1 MHAPVNLENH
11 MPTAP
16 KPTPMP
22 TPTPPAGRQD
32 RFKDLLRA
40 SADERSAIRAGV
52 AEGRWRDCEPNQ
64 QRAAAFAARATPGLR
79 NFAEVQIGGTLDYQ
93 SASFLARGADVR
105 RAVGMVEVNLGGE
118 SRSGTGFL
126 IGAGL
131 FITNAHVIKT
141 AEEALS
147 VTVTFDRELDVAR
160 IPLAS
165 TSFRLDPQ
173 RFFAASPEDRL
184 DFAVVALGPR
194 LAGPAETASL
204 GHCAL
209 SPEPNKHVLGMNV
222 NIIQHPRG
230 NYKQVAIR
238 NNLLTFRTDRA
249 LLYETDTEVGSSG
262 APVFNDLWDVVAL
275 HHFGQPS
282 LARLDVPGAPDVP
295 VNANEGIR
303 ISAIHAALAALLAGL
318 PPAQRALL
326 GQALDLW
333 KKPFSGGDAGAPD
346 DPTRPRG
353 QLAPRA
359 GNATTAATS
368 ASQPE
373 SASAH
378 VTPGAPPMSHITDN
392 SVTVTVP
399 LEITIRLGASQPV
412 SLQPRADA
420 DVASVLPRLGPLAP
434 GAEAAKVDRDYS
446 SRTGYQADFLPRA
459 TISLPQPDA
468 ALKKQIAPLRASEPD
483 AMGGLLKYEHFSL
496 KMHQTRRVAIYT
508 ATNIDGDTYLN
519 VDRATGQVS
528 SAQEADTWFKD
539 PRISESFYLGQDF
552 YGSTSR
558 TFDRGHLTRRSDP
571 TWGTPQEAERAN
583 ADTFHFTNASP
594 QHFRFNQSARF
605 WQGVERYILET
616 GINQAGLAARL
627 CVFQGPLY
635 DDSIDWWVDNEIQ
648 IPSSYWKI
656 VVWRG
661 AKKLKSVGLVVD
673 QLPLLTEERRSLG
686 QPQDTPFF
694 DVSTWRVPVAD
705 IGTRTGLKFDAD
717 VVAADTIG
725 LKAQPQPGAE
735 AARRVLIRSLQ
746 EIML

>member
-1 MHAPVNLENH
+1 
-11 MPTAP
+11 
-16 KPTPMP
+16 MP
-22 TPTPPAGRQD
+22 TPPKSPPKTALQTPAADPYPKS
-32 RFKDLLRA
+32 FNDLLKA
-40 SADERSAIRAGV
+40 SASERAAVRSGV
-52 AEGRWRDCEPNQ
+52 AEGRWREQERDPR
-64 QRAAAFAARATPGLR
+64 RAAAFAERAAPGLR
-79 NFAEVQIGGTLDYQ
+79 NFAEAQIGDTLDYQ

-105 RAVGMVEVNLGGE
+105 RAVGMVEVNLGSQ
-118 SRSGTGFL
+118 SRTGTGFL
-126 IGAGL
+126 IGSGL
-131 FITNAHVIKT
+131 FITNRHVVKS
-141 AEEALS
+141 AEEARS
-147 VTVTFDRELDVAR
+147 TTVTFDRELDVAR

-165 TSFRLDPQ
+165 TSFRLDPG
-173 RFFAASPEDRL
+173 RLFAASPEDEL
-184 DFAVVALGPR
+184 DFAVIALGGR
-194 LAGPAETASL
+194 LAGPVDAESL
-204 GHCAL
+204 GYCAL
-209 SPEPNKHVLGMNV
+209 SPEPNKHVIGMNV

-238 NNLLTFRTDRA
+238 NNLLTFRTGRS

-262 APVFNDLWDVVAL
+262 APVFSDLWDVVAL
-275 HHFGQPS
+275 HHFGQPN
-282 LARLDVPGAPDVP
+282 LAKLDATGAQDLP

-303 ISAIHAALAALLAGL
+303 ISAIHAALAAQLEGL

-333 KKPFSGGDAGAPD
+333 KTPFSGGGAGTAAGQP
-346 DPTRPRG
+346 RPRG

-359 GNATTAATS
+359 GTAATTTTTPP
-368 ASQPE
+368 AE
-373 SASAH
+373 SAAAH
-378 VTPGAPPMSHITDN
+378 VNPKDLPMTRPADD

-399 LEITIRLGASQPV
+399 LEITIRLGAGQPV
-412 SLQPRADA
+412 SPQSPADA
-420 DVASVLPRLGPLAP
+420 GVAGVLPRLGPLSP
-434 GAEAAKVDRDYS
+434 GAEAAKIDRDYS
-446 SRTGYQADFLPRA
+446 GRTGYQADFLPR
-459 TISLPQPDA
+459 TKVSLPQPDA
-468 ALKKQIAPLRASEPD
+468 ALRKQIAPLRASEPD
-483 AMGGLLKYEHFSL
+483 AAGGLLKYQHFSL

-508 ATNIDGDTYLN
+508 ATNIDGDTYLS

-552 YGSTSR
+552 YASTSR
-558 TFDRGHLTRRSDP
+558 YFDRGHLTRRSDP
-571 TWGTPQEAERAN
+571 TWGTPTEAERAN

-616 GINQAGLAARL
+616 GINQAGPAARL
-627 CVFQGPLY
+627 CVFQGPLF
-635 DDSIDWWVDNEIQ
+635 DDSIDWWIDNEIQ
-648 IPSSYWKI
+648 IPSSYWKV

-661 AKKLKSVGLVVD
+661 AKGLKSVGLVVD

-705 IGTRTGLKFDAD
+705 IGIRAGLKFDAD

-735 AARRVLIRSLQ
+735 AARRVLIRSLKD
-746 EIML
+746 IVL

>member
-1 MHAPVNLENH
+1 
-11 MPTAP
+11 MPT
-16 KPTPMP
+16 KPTQAPS
-22 TPTPPAGRQD
+22 TSQQGR
-32 RFKDLLRA
+32 FEDLLKS
-40 SADERSAIRAGV
+40 SAEERSAVRIGV
-52 AEGRWRDCEPNQ
+52 AEGRWRELEPNK
-64 QRAAAFAARATPGLR
+64 QRAAAFAQRAAAGLR
-79 NFAEVQIGGTLDYQ
+79 NFAEVQIGETLDYQ

-126 IGAGL
+126 IGGGL
-131 FITNAHVIKT
+131 FITNAHVIRN
-141 AEEALS
+141 AEDAMAA
-147 VTVTFDRELDVAR
+147 TVTFDRELDVVR

-173 RFFAASPEDRL
+173 RFFATSPEEML
-184 DFAVVALGPR
+184 DFSVMALGVR
-194 LAGPAETASL
+194 VAGAAAPESL

-262 APVFNDLWDVVAL
+262 APVFSDLWDVVAL

-282 LARLDVPGAPDVP
+282 IARLDAPDARDVP

-303 ISAIHAALAALLAGL
+303 ISAIHAALAVQLTGL
-318 PPAQRALL
+318 PPAQRELL
-326 GQALDLW
+326 AQVLALW
-333 KKPFSGGDAGAPD
+333 KTPFSGGAAAATDQP
-346 DPTRPRG
+346 RPRG
-353 QLAPRA
+353 QLAPRG
-359 GNATTAATS
+359 GNAAAS
-368 ASQPE
+368 ASPQSEFASTNVNPE
-373 SASAH
+373 A
-378 VTPGAPPMSHITDN
+378 TPMTRFADT

-399 LEITIRLGASQPV
+399 LEITIRLGAGQPV
-412 SLQPRADA
+412 SLQPLGNA

-446 SRTGYQADFLPRA
+446 SRAGYQADFLPRA

-468 ALKKQIAPLRASEPD
+468 KLKKQIAPLRASEPN
-483 AMGGLLKYEHFSL
+483 AAGGLLKYEHFSL

-508 ATNIDGDTYLN
+508 ATNIDGDTYLK
-519 VDRATGQVS
+519 VDRATGRVS

-552 YGSTSR
+552 YSSTSR
-558 TFDRGHLTRRSDP
+558 YFDRGHLTRRSDP
-571 TWGTPQEAERAN
+571 TWGTPPEAERAN
-583 ADTFHFTNASP
+583 ADTFHFTNAAP

-616 GINQAGLAARL
+616 GINQAGPAARL
-627 CVFQGPLY
+627 CVFQGPIY
-635 DDSIDWWVDNEIQ
+635 DDSIDWWIDNEIQ
-648 IPSSYWKI
+648 IPSSYWKV

-686 QPQDTPFF
+686 QPQDAPFF

-725 LKAQPQPGAE
+725 VPTQPQPGAE
-735 AARRVLIRSLQ
+735 AARRVRIRTLQ
-746 EIML
+746 DIVL

>member
-1 MHAPVNLENH
+1 
-11 MPTAP
+11 MPTTP
-16 KPTPMP
+16 KRPSK
-22 TPTPPAGRQD
+22 TPPQTAAVKQHEGFD
-32 RFKDLLRA
+32 ELLRA
-40 SADERSAIRAGV
+40 SASERAAVRSGV
-52 AEGRWRDCEPNQ
+52 AEGRWRELEPNKL
-64 QRAAAFAARATPGLR
+64 RAAAFAERVAAGLR
-79 NFAEVQIGGTLDYQ
+79 NLAEVQIGDTLDYQ

-126 IGAGL
+126 IGSGL
-131 FITNAHVIKT
+131 FITNAHVVKT

-147 VTVTFDRELDVAR
+147 TTVTFDRELDVAR

-173 RFFAASPEDRL
+173 RFFAASPEEAL
-184 DFAVVALGPR
+184 DFAVVALGDR
-194 LAGPAETASL
+194 QGGPANAESL
-204 GHCAL
+204 GHCVL
-209 SPEPNKHVLGMNV
+209 SPEPSKHVLGMNV

-238 NNLLTFRTDRA
+238 NNLLTFRTDRS

-262 APVFNDLWDVVAL
+262 APVFSDLWDVVAL

-282 LARLDVPGAPDVP
+282 LAKRDAPGSRDVP

-303 ISAIHAALAALLAGL
+303 ISAIHAALTAQLDGL

-326 GQALDLW
+326 AQALALW
-333 KKPFSGGDAGAPD
+333 QTPLSGGTRTASDQP
-346 DPTRPRG
+346 RPRG

-359 GNATTAATS
+359 GSSTTTAMSTANVGETS
-368 ASQPE
+368 
-373 SASAH
+373 
-378 VTPGAPPMSHITDN
+378 ITGPADDR
-392 SVTVTVP
+392 VTVSVP
-399 LEITIRLGASQPV
+399 LEITVRLGAADPV
-412 SLQPRADA
+412 SLAPAADA
-420 DVASVLPRLGPLAP
+420 VSASAAPRFGPPSP

-446 SRTGYQADFLPRA
+446 TRIGYQTDFLPRA

-468 ALKKQIAPLRASEPD
+468 TLKKQIAPLRASEPD
-483 AMGGLLKYEHFSL
+483 ATGGLLKYEHFSL
-496 KMHQTRRVAIYT
+496 KMHKTRRVAIYT
-508 ATNIDGDTYLN
+508 ATNIDGDTYLK
-519 VDRATGQVS
+519 VDRDSGRVS
-528 SAQEADTWFKD
+528 TAQEADTWFKD

-558 TFDRGHLTRRSDP
+558 YFDRGHLTRRSDP
-571 TWGTPQEAERAN
+571 TWGTPQQAERAN

-616 GINQAGLAARL
+616 GINKAGPAARL

-635 DDSIDWWVDNEIQ
+635 DDSIDWWIDNDIQ
-648 IPSSYWKI
+648 IPSSYWKV

-661 AKKLKSVGLVVD
+661 AKGLKSVGLVVD
-673 QLPLLTEERRSLG
+673 QLALLSEQRSGLAP
-686 QPQDTPFF
+686 PQDVPFV

-705 IGTRTGLKFDAD
+705 IGTRTGLTFDAD
-717 VVAADTIG
+717 VVAADTIS
-725 LKAQPQPGAE
+725 LPKQPQPGAE

-746 EIML
+746 DIVL

>member
-1 MHAPVNLENH
+1 MPAQPPENPEIPAATSPSAPAANQQ
-11 MPTAP
+11 
-16 KPTPMP
+16 
-22 TPTPPAGRQD
+22 GR
-32 RFKDLLRA
+32 FEELLKA
-40 SADERSAIRAGV
+40 SAGERAAVRSGV
-52 AEGRWRDCEPNQ
+52 AEGRWRDCEPNPL
-64 QRAAAFAARATPGLR
+64 RAAAFAERAASGLR
-79 NFAEVQIGGTLDYQ
+79 NFAEAQMGDTLDYQ

-118 SRSGTGFL
+118 SRTGTGFL
-126 IGAGL
+126 IGGGL
-131 FITNAHVIKT
+131 FITNRHVIKS

-147 VTVTFDRELDVAR
+147 STVTFDRELDVAR

-173 RFFAASPEDRL
+173 RFFAASPEDSL
-184 DFAVVALGPR
+184 DFAVIALGAR
-194 LAGPAETASL
+194 LAGPADAEAL
-204 GHCAL
+204 GQCAL
-209 SPEPNKHVLGMNV
+209 SPEPNKHVIGMNV

-238 NNLLTFRTDRA
+238 NNLLTFRTDRS

-262 APVFNDLWDVVAL
+262 APVFSDLWDVVAL
-275 HHFGQPS
+275 HHFGQPN
-282 LARLDVPGAPDVP
+282 LAQLDAPGARDFP

-303 ISAIHAALAALLAGL
+303 ISAIHAALAAQLADL

-326 GQALDLW
+326 GQTLALW
-333 KKPFSGGDAGAPD
+333 QTPFSSGAGTASETP
-346 DPTRPRG
+346 RPHG

-359 GNATTAATS
+359 GTATEAAFPPNFGRTAMKSMNRPA
-368 ASQPE
+368 
-373 SASAH
+373 
-378 VTPGAPPMSHITDN
+378 DD

-399 LEITIRLGASQPV
+399 LEITVRLGAVHPV
-412 SLQPRADA
+412 SLAPASDA
-420 DVASVLPRLGPLAP
+420 VSSRTSPRLGPLLP

-446 SRTGYQADFLPRA
+446 TRTGYQADFLPRA
-459 TISLPQPDA
+459 SISLPQPDA
-468 ALKKQIAPLRASEPD
+468 ALKKQVAPLRASEP
-483 AMGGLLKYEHFSL
+483 AAVGGLLKYEHFSL
-496 KMHQTRRVAIYT
+496 KLHRTRRVAIYT
-508 ATNIDGDTYLN
+508 ATNIDGDTYLK

-552 YGSTSR
+552 YSSTSR
-558 TFDRGHLTRRSDP
+558 YFDRGHLTRRSDP
-571 TWGTPQEAERAN
+571 TWGTPAEAERAN

-616 GINQAGLAARL
+616 GINKAGPAARL

-635 DDSIDWWVDNEIQ
+635 DDRIDWWIDNEIQ

-673 QLPLLTEERRSLG
+673 QLALLTEERRSLA

-705 IGTRTGLKFDAD
+705 IGTRTGLRFDAD

-725 LKAQPQPGAE
+725 LPTQPQPGAE

-746 EIML
+746 DIVL

>member
-1 MHAPVNLENH
+1 
-11 MPTAP
+11 MPTKPP
-16 KPTPMP
+16 KTSPQTF
-22 TPTPPAGRQD
+22 AARQQGRFD
-32 RFKDLLRA
+32 DLLQA
-40 SADERSAIRAGV
+40 SADGRAAVRSGV
-52 AEGRWRDCEPNQ
+52 AEGRWRELEPNKL
-64 QRAAAFAARATPGLR
+64 RAAAFAERAAPGLR
-79 NFAEVQIGGTLDYQ
+79 NFAEVQIGDTLDYQ

-126 IGAGL
+126 IGSGL
-131 FITNAHVIKT
+131 FITNAHVIKS

-147 VTVTFDRELDVAR
+147 ATITFDRELDVAR
-160 IPLAS
+160 IPLPS
-165 TSFRLDPQ
+165 TSFRLDPL
-173 RFFAASPEDRL
+173 RFFAASPEDAL
-184 DFAVVALGPR
+184 DFAVIALGGR
-194 LAGPAETASL
+194 LAGPAAAESL
-204 GHCAL
+204 GYSAL

-238 NNLLTFRTDRA
+238 NNLLTFRTDRS

-262 APVFNDLWDVVAL
+262 APVFSDLWDVVAL

-282 LARLDVPGAPDVP
+282 LAKLDAPGSPGLP

-303 ISAIHAALAALLAGL
+303 ISAIHAALAAQLAGL

-326 GQALDLW
+326 AQALELW
-333 KKPFSGGDAGAPD
+333 KSPFRSDTGAASEQPL
-346 DPTRPRG
+346 PRG

-359 GNATTAATS
+359 GSFTATPTPNANSGDTAMTRPADPS
-368 ASQPE
+368 
-373 SASAH
+373 
-378 VTPGAPPMSHITDN
+378 I
-392 SVTVTVP
+392 TVTVP
-399 LEITIRLGASQPV
+399 LEITIRLGARQPA
-412 SLQPRADA
+412 SLSPVV
-420 DVASVLPRLGPLAP
+420 DVAAPAVPRFGPLSP

-446 SRTGYQADFLPRA
+446 TRTGYQTDFLPRA
-459 TISLPQPDA
+459 SISLPQPNA
-468 ALKKQIAPLRASEPD
+468 TLTKQIAPLRASELD
-483 AMGGLLKYEHFSL
+483 AAGGLLKYEHFSL

-552 YGSTSR
+552 YSSTSR
-558 TFDRGHLTRRSDP
+558 YFDRGHLTRRTDP

-583 ADTFHFTNASP
+583 ADTFHFTNAAP

-616 GINQAGLAARL
+616 GINQAGPAARL

-635 DDSIDWWVDNEIQ
+635 DDSIDWWIDNEIQ
-648 IPSSYWKI
+648 IPSSFWKV

-661 AKKLKSVGLVVD
+661 AKKLKSVGVVVD
-673 QLPLLTEERRSLG
+673 QLALLTEERSSLA
-686 QPQDTPFF
+686 QPQDVPFV

-705 IGTRTGLKFDAD
+705 IGTRTGLKFGAN
-717 VVAADTIG
+717 VVAADTIA
-725 LKAQPQPGAE
+725 LPKQPQPGAE
-735 AARRVLIRSLQ
+735 AARRVLVRDLRDITL
-746 EIML
+746 

>member
-1 MHAPVNLENH
+1 V
-11 MPTAP
+11 
-16 KPTPMP
+16 
-22 TPTPPAGRQD
+22 
-32 RFKDLLRA
+32 
-40 SADERSAIRAGV
+40 RSGV
-52 AEGRWRDCEPNQ
+52 AEGRWRELEPNRL
-64 QRAAAFAARATPGLR
+64 RAAAFAARATPGLR
-79 NFAEVQIGGTLDYQ
+79 NFAEVQIGETLDYQ

-118 SRSGTGFL
+118 SRTGTGFL

-131 FITNAHVIKT
+131 FITNRHVIKS

-147 VTVTFDRELDVAR
+147 TTVTFDRELDVAR
-160 IPLAS
+160 IPLPS

-173 RFFAASPEDRL
+173 RFFAASPEDAL
-184 DFAVVALGPR
+184 DFAVIALGDR
-194 LAGPAETASL
+194 LTGPADGGSL
-204 GHCAL
+204 GHCTL
-209 SPEPNKHVLGMNV
+209 SPEPNKHVIGMNV

-238 NNLLTFRTDRA
+238 NNLLTFRTDRS

-262 APVFNDLWDVVAL
+262 APVFSDLWDVVAL
-275 HHFGQPS
+275 HHFGQPNI
-282 LARLDVPGAPDVP
+282 AKLDAPGSPELP

-303 ISAIHAALAALLAGL
+303 ISAIHAALAAQLPGL

-326 GQALDLW
+326 GEALALW
-333 KKPFSGGDAGAPD
+333 KTPFSGGAGTAGDQP
-346 DPTRPRG
+346 RPRG

-359 GNATTAATS
+359 AATTATTPQPQS
-368 ASQPE
+368 ASTTVH
-373 SASAH
+373 SGA
-378 VTPGAPPMSHITDN
+378 TPMTRPADT

-399 LEITIRLGASQPV
+399 LEITIRLGAGPS
-412 SLQPRADA
+412 
-420 DVASVLPRLGPLAP
+420 ASVAPATGAGSATATRLAPLAP

-459 TISLPQPDA
+459 TLSLPQPDA
-468 ALKKQIAPLRASEPD
+468 ALKKQVAPLRASEPD
-483 AMGGLLKYEHFSL
+483 AAGGLLKYEHFSL

-519 VDRATGQVS
+519 VDRATGKVS

-552 YGSTSR
+552 YSSTSR
-558 TFDRGHLTRRSDP
+558 YFDRGHLTRRSDP
-571 TWGTPQEAERAN
+571 TWGTPAEAERAN

-616 GINQAGLAARL
+616 GINQAGPAARL
-627 CVFQGPLY
+627 CVFQGPLF
-635 DDSIDWWVDNEIQ
+635 DDSIDWWIDNEIQ
-648 IPSSYWKI
+648 IPSSYWKV

-661 AKKLKSVGLVVD
+661 AKGLKSVGMVVD
-673 QLPLLTEERRSLG
+673 QLALLSEERSALA
-686 QPQDTPFF
+686 QPQDVPFV

-717 VVAADTIG
+717 IVAADTIG
-725 LKAQPQPGAE
+725 LPMQPQPGAE

-746 EIML
+746 DIVL

>member
-1 MHAPVNLENH
+1 
-11 MPTAP
+11 MPTTP
-16 KPTPMP
+16 KRPTKIP
-22 TPTPPAGRQD
+22 TLIPAVDQHQ
-32 RFKDLLRA
+32 RFDDLLRA
-40 SADERSAIRAGV
+40 SASERAAVRSGV
-52 AEGRWRDCEPNQ
+52 AEGRWRELEPNKR
-64 QRAAAFAARATPGLR
+64 RAAAFAERAAPGLR
-79 NFAEVQIGGTLDYQ
+79 NFAEVQIGDTLDYQ

-118 SRSGTGFL
+118 SRTGTGFL
-126 IGAGL
+126 IGGGL

-147 VTVTFDRELDVAR
+147 TTVTFDRELDVAR
-160 IPLAS
+160 IPLAG

-173 RFFAASPEDRL
+173 RFFAASPEEAL
-184 DFAVVALGPR
+184 DFAVIALGDR
-194 LAGPAETASL
+194 LAGPADAESL

-238 NNLLTFRTDRA
+238 NNLLTFRTDRS

-262 APVFNDLWDVVAL
+262 APVFSDLWDVVAL
-275 HHFGQPS
+275 HHFGQPN
-282 LARLDVPGAPDVP
+282 LARLDAPNARDFP

-303 ISAIHAALAALLAGL
+303 ISAIHAALAAQLDGL

-326 GQALDLW
+326 GQALALW
-333 KKPFSGGDAGAPD
+333 QTPFSSGAGVAGNQP
-346 DPTRPRG
+346 RPRG
-353 QLAPRA
+353 QLAPRG
-359 GNATTAATS
+359 GNAAATTPPR
-368 ASQPE
+368 PE
-373 SASAH
+373 AASAT
-378 VTPGAPPMSHITDN
+378 VNPGDTPMNRVADN
-392 SVTVTVP
+392 SITVTVP
-399 LEITIRLGASQPV
+399 LEITIRLGAGQPV
-412 SLQPRADA
+412 SLGPAADA
-420 DVASVLPRLGPLAP
+420 VLAPPRLAPMSP

-446 SRTGYQADFLPRA
+446 SRAGYQADFLPRA
-459 TISLPQPDA
+459 NISLPQPDA
-468 ALKKQIAPLRASEPD
+468 ALKKQIAPLRASERD
-483 AMGGLLKYEHFSL
+483 AAGGLLKYEHFSL

-539 PRISESFYLGQDF
+539 PRISKSFYLGPDF
-552 YGSTSR
+552 YASTSR
-558 TFDRGHLTRRSDP
+558 YFDRGHLTRRSDP

-583 ADTFHFTNASP
+583 ADTFHLTNASP

-616 GINQAGLAARL
+616 GINKAGPAARL
-627 CVFQGPLY
+627 CVFQGPLF
-635 DDSIDWWVDNEIQ
+635 DDRIDWWIDNEIQ
-648 IPSSYWKI
+648 IPSSYWKV

-673 QLPLLTEERRSLG
+673 QLALLTEERSSLA

-694 DVSTWRVPVAD
+694 DVSTWRVPVQD

-717 VVAADTIG
+717 VIAADTIG

-746 EIML
+746 DIVL